1 MKTISV
7 SLPSEIDTLRIEVFA
22 DLHIGDRQ
30 CDMQL
35 IRRRIDAVVD
45 DDNTYCILNGD
56 ILNNATKTTSGNIVV
71 IEKSMKLTTE
81 INHAARLLDADEYDI
96 NGADM
101 LYGFVA
107 GVLAGNYDI
116 TELFIDGI
124 LKIVDHNMDAAAK
137 VLAEIDKI
145 AGNSV
150 EVVVTVSA
158 DQASLPEGIK
168 KYL

>member
-1 MKTISV
+1 MIKLIVGAKGSGKTKTM
-7 SLPSEIDTLRIEVFA
+7 IDMI
-22 DLHIGDRQ
+22 
-30 CDMQL
+30 
-35 IRRRIDAVVD
+35 
-45 DDNTYCILNGD
+45 
-56 ILNNATKTTSGNIVV
+56 NNATKTTSGNIVV
-71 IEKSMKLTTE
+71 